1 MNKALGLAQGRFLH
15 DLQTTF
21 SCRHETT
28 FLKRTPPSYIEHLQP
43 QVEAL
48 KLKLARILL
57 DTESNLLAPITVFD
71 IWNVVF
77 MLADVLKRRLPT

>member
-1 MNKALGLAQGRFLH
+1 VLGLAEGRFFIPH

-28 FLKRTPPSYIEHLQP
+28 FLKRTPPSYIELLRL

-48 KLKLARILL
+48 KRKAARILL
-57 DTESNLLAPITVFD
+57 DTQSKLLAPITVCD
-71 IWNVVF
+71 DWNVVF
-77 MLADVLKRRLPT
+77 VLADVS